1 MIEDA
6 EHEAP
11 QSLDERMMRR
21 CFALAARSAKQGEYP
36 YGAVVTRNG
45 EIVAEA
51 TNRVARDHDVTHHAE
66 IVAMAEAQQKLGST
80 DLSSCTIYTNVEPC
94 PMCSYAIRESRL
106 ARVVFAL
113 HSPVMGGASRWD
125 VLNDQGLPTAIPE
138 VFAPPPEVVPGLLAE
153 EADTALMQIAPL
165 TWAFIHSRGLLVT
178 EPQNAV
184 LQPAHNRLT
193 FIVYLRRLVNAL
205 RLSLSDRFG
214 RGGGR

>member
-11 QSLDERMMRR
+11 QPLDERMMRR

-80 DLSSCTIYTNVEPC
+80 DLSGCTLYANVEPC
-94 PMCSYAIRESRL
+94 AMCSYAIRESRI
-106 ARVVFAL
+106 ARIVFAL
-113 HSPVMGGASRWD
+113 RSPVMGGASRWD
-125 VLNDQGLPTAIPE
+125 VLSDQGLPTAIPE

-153 EADTALMQIAPL
+153 EADTALRQIAPL
-165 TWAFIHSRGLLVT
+165 TWAFIRSRGLLVA
-178 EPQNAV
+178 EPQHFR
-184 LQPAHNRLT
+184 PAR
-193 FIVYLRRLVNAL
+193 
-205 RLSLSDRFG
+205 S
-214 RGGGR
+214 

>member
-6 EHEAP
+6 EREAP
-11 QSLDERMMRR
+11 QSLDERMMRH

-51 TNRVARDHDVTHHAE
+51 SNRVARDHDVTHHAE

-80 DLSSCTIYTNVEPC
+80 DLSSCTLYTNVEPC

-113 HSPVMGGASRWD
+113 RSPVMGGASRWD

-153 EADTALMQIAPL
+153 EADTALRQIAPL
-165 TWAFIHSRGLLVT
+165 TWAFIRSRGLLVA
-178 EPQNAV
+178 EPQNGL
-184 LQPAHNRLT
+184 LQPARKGLT
-193 FIVYLRRLVNAL
+193 FIVYLRWLANAL
-205 RLSLSDRFG
+205 RLSLSDRFS